1 MPKKKIITECL
12 TETTKSGVL
21 RAIDA
26 STICAKMKSNEL
38 KKDLELGRRPV
49 KDMEDAIISLNNY
62 IIESQLL
69 KEKIYTIRICI

>member
-1 MPKKKIITECL
+1 MPKKKIIAECL
-12 TETTKSGVL
+12 TETTKSDVL